1 VSGADGQKNC
11 WDSHLG
17 AELLRRK
24 VGLAGGF
31 GSYVEQSKGKINVQ
45 AVVSLAEWDGS
56 ARTGWPA
63 RRQGELGTATLYR
76 PGGVLC

>member
-1 VSGADGQKNC
+1 MGGADGQKKNC
-11 WDSHLG
+11 WESHLG

-24 VGLAGGF
+24 VGSAGGF

-63 RRQGELGTATLYR
+63 RRARRRHL
-76 PGGVLC
+76 V